1 MPEESILLKYKYWV
15 LGAICLLTFI
25 CFNYTLHNQFTNWD
39 DDVYVT
45 NDTVIRTLNTAN
57 LKTIFTED
65 ITKNNYHPFCMLSLG
80 INYQFAKL
88 APATY
93 YLTNILIHVANVALV
108 FFLIMQLCKHIKLKE
123 NESFL
128 IAAFVALWFGV
139 HPLHVESVSWIA
151 ERKDVLYTFFYLL
164 GLLTYLKYLSTP
176 LPTINS
182 QLSIKDKWFVL
193 TFILFVFS
201 CLSKPMAVV
210 FPLSMLA
217 IDYLYGRK
225 IEMKLLTQKSLFFLA
240 ALFFGGY
247 AYYTQNRTGAIA
259 DFSKLTIM
267 ERIMYASYGFDM
279 YLYKL
284 INPSFLST
292 FYPYPYRYIDGSL
305 PGIYYAA
312 PFIAIGIV
320 ALPLYIAY
328 KFNRS
333 YFTIVA
339 FAYGFFIA
347 NVIFVLQ
354 LISCGAAI
362 MADRYSYVSSIGILF
377 ALAYF
382 INELIKRFP
391 TIKTIT
397 LTILLF
403 LSGALAYGCYQ
414 RTKVWH
420 NSETLYKDAIG
431 KYPYRALLSYKWLG
445 YYYLDQ
451 VKDTDK
457 AMENFGVLAQI
468 NAGDAKIYDVMGN
481 VYRDRKDYKNAL
493 AFYQRSLKEQND
505 VYITYVDRSLAL
517 MMAGDTADAR
527 KDYEQALALNH
538 DNAMQSYGKLASQN
552 ITIANSF
559 NTLGNINHNGGGPY
573 MAFIDSS
580 LDAAAHSDSAKT
592 VRYYLLAISKSMA
605 AEKVYSERSFAM
617 VQAQKYL
624 PVIEQYKALLL
635 VNPNN
640 PYYYFYK
647 GVAEFGAGKLN
658 ASIVDFKTSLKFN
671 KKEVSQVAAFNL
683 ATICD
688 SVGDDKSAVTYAN
701 MATQLG
707 KAPTPEFVQ
716 KIKDK
721 AAKKHE

>member
-1 MPEESILLKYKYWV
+1 MPEESVLLKYKYWV
-15 LGAICLLTFI
+15 LGTICLLTFI
-25 CFNYTLHNQFTNWD
+25 CFNYSLHNQFTNWD

-45 NDTVIRTLNTAN
+45 NDTVIRTLNATN

-93 YLTNILIHVANVALV
+93 YLTNILIHIANVALV
-108 FFLIMQLCKHIKLKE
+108 FFLIMQLCKHIKLKQE
-123 NESFL
+123 ESFL
-128 IAAFVALWFGV
+128 MAAFVALWFGI

-182 QLSIKDKWFVL
+182 QLSIKDKWLVL

-217 IDYLYGRK
+217 IDYLFGRK

-267 ERIMYASYGFDM
+267 ERLMYASYGFDM

-305 PGIYYAA
+305 PFIYYAA
-312 PFIAIGIV
+312 PFIAISIV
-320 ALPLYIAY
+320 AAPLYIAY
-328 KFNRS
+328 KLNRT
-333 YFTIVA
+333 YFTIIA

-354 LISCGAAI
+354 FISCGAAI
-362 MADRYSYVSSIGILF
+362 MADRYSYVSSIGIFF

-391 TIKTIT
+391 NIKAVA
-397 LTILLF
+397 LTVLLF
-403 LSGALAYGCYQ
+403 LSGILAYGCYQ

-420 NSETLYKDAIG
+420 NAETLYKDAIG

-445 YYYLDQ
+445 YYYMDQ
-451 VKDTDK
+451 HDTDK
-457 AMENFGVLAQI
+457 AAENFEVLAKI
-468 NAGDAKIYDVMGN
+468 NAGDAKIYDVLGN
-481 VYRDRKDYKNAL
+481 IYRDRKDYKNAL
-493 AFYQRSLKEQND
+493 ELYNRSLKEQNNI
-505 VYITYVDRSLAL
+505 YITYVDRSLAY
-517 MMAGDTADAR
+517 MQAGDSADAR
-527 KDYEQALALNH
+527 KDYAQALALNH
-538 DNAMQSYGKLASQN
+538 EQAIQSYGKLASQN
-552 ITIANSF
+552 AAIANTF
-559 NTLGNINHNGGGPY
+559 NELGSIAHSGGGPY
-573 MAFIDSS
+573 MTYLDSS
-580 LDAAAHSDSAKT
+580 FAAAEHGDST
-592 VRYYLLAISKSMA
+592 QTIRYYLLAISKSPV
-605 AEKVYSERSFAM
+605 AEKVYSEKSFAM
-617 VQAQKYL
+617 VQAKQYL

-647 GVAEFGAGKLN
+647 GVAEFGAGSLN
-658 ASIVDFKTSLKFN
+658 KAINDFKAALKFN
-671 KKEVSQVAAFNL
+671 IKEVSVVAAFNL

-688 SVGDDKSAVTYAN
+688 SVNDDKNALIYAN
-701 MATQLG
+701 MATQMG
-707 KAPTPEFVQ
+707 HAPTPEFVQ

-721 AAKKHE
+721 AAGKK

>member
-1 MPEESILLKYKYWV
+1 MPEQSVLLKYKYWV
-15 LGAICLLTFI
+15 LGAVCLLTFI
-25 CFNYTLHNQFTNWD
+25 CFNYSLHNQFTNWD

-45 NDTVIRTLNTAN
+45 NDTVIQKLNAAN
-57 LKTIFTED
+57 LETIFTED

-108 FFLIMQLCKHIKLKE
+108 FFLIMQLCKIIKLKE

-128 IAAFVALWFGV
+128 ISAFVALWFGV

-164 GLLTYLKYLSTP
+164 GLLAYIRYISQFNIQNLKFK
-176 LPTINS
+176 IQN
-182 QLSIKDKWFVL
+182 KWIII
-193 TFILFVFS
+193 TFILFICS

-217 IDYLYGRK
+217 IDYLAGRK
-225 IEMKLLTQKSLFFLA
+225 IEMKLLTEKSLFFLA

-312 PFIAIGIV
+312 PFIAVGIV

-328 KFNRS
+328 KFNRA
-333 YFTIVA
+333 YFKIIA

-354 LISCGAAI
+354 FISCGAAI
-362 MADRYSYVSSIGILF
+362 MADRYSYVSSIGIFF

-382 INELIKRFP
+382 IYELIKHFP
-391 TIKTIT
+391 NIKTVT

-420 NSETLYKDAIG
+420 NAETLYKDAIG

-445 YYYLDQ
+445 YYYLNEI
-451 VKDTDK
+451 KDTDK
-457 AMENFGVLAQI
+457 ALENFEVLAKI
-468 NAGDAKIYDVMGN
+468 NAGDAKIYDVLGN
-481 VYRDRKDYKNAL
+481 IYRDRKNYKDAMTL
-493 AFYQRSLKEQND
+493 YGRSLQAQND
-505 VYITYVDRSLAL
+505 VYITYVDRSLAY
-517 MMAGDTADAR
+517 MQAGDSADAR
-527 KDYEQALALNH
+527 KDYAQALALNH
-538 DNAMQSYGKLASQN
+538 EQAIQSYGKLASQN
-552 ITIANSF
+552 INMANSF
-559 NTLGNINHNGGGPY
+559 NALGNITNGSGGPY
-573 MAFIDSS
+573 MAYLDSS
-580 LDAAAHSDSAKT
+580 LDAANNGDSSKT
-592 VRYYLLAISKSMA
+592 IRYYLLAISKSPG
-605 AEKVYSERSFAM
+605 AEKIYSEKSFAM
-617 VQAQKYL
+617 VQAKQYL

-640 PYYYFYK
+640 AYYYFYK

-658 ASIVDFKTSLKFN
+658 ASITDFKASLKFN
-671 KKEVSQVAAFNL
+671 VKEVSVVAAFNL

-688 SVGDDKSAVTYAN
+688 SVGDDKNALTYAN

-707 KAPTPEFVQ
+707 KAPTPEFVK

-721 AAKKHE
+721 ATRNGK